1 MYHIY
6 FIYIIINFLV
16 TNNDLTCSILK
27 IKKYPHFKGGPDLP
41 PYGGVG
47 VNQVSIR

>member
-1 MYHIY
+1 MM
-6 FIYIIINFLV
+6 NFAKKP
-16 TNNDLTCSILK
+16 DGSILK
-27 IKKYPHFKGGPDLP
+27 NNKYPHFKGGGPDLP